1 MNVLRAR
8 DLAELEIPMPDSSTA
23 EAIVEIVSVRESLR
37 EWLLDADE
45 VLDSLYKTE
54 NAVAAKQDV
63 LDVSRT
69 LRARVELGHALDG
82 PYERYRTTYPFPLA
96 VGWRKVEAAYSG
108 PDPESALLQVL
119 DAAEVTM
126 AYAACVA
133 LLFARSQGL
142 ELGCVKDIR
151 KKLGTGRSGMGFGD
165 WVNILNEA
173 TLSKQAKRV
182 PSTAPL
188 VEVRQFFDTPG
199 VTEGRARLKK
209 LRDAFAHGRRITGT
223 ELDEARDQSFQD
235 LSVLME
241 AAAPLSDLGFILVDQ
256 ARVDSIRGTTA
267 LRYRE
272 FRGDHPVVPYRE
284 THVDGMQFEEGSL
297 YLRDTDGGWHLMRPY
312 LLSNPCPT
320 CHAWSVF

>member
-1 MNVLRAR
+1 
-8 DLAELEIPMPDSSTA
+8 
-23 EAIVEIVSVRESLR
+23 
-37 EWLLDADE
+37 
-45 VLDSLYKTE
+45 
-54 NAVAAKQDV
+54 
-63 LDVSRT
+63 
-69 LRARVELGHALDG
+69 LGHALDD

-96 VGWRKVEAAYSG
+96 VGWRKVEAAFSG
-108 PDPESALLQVL
+108 PDPESALREVL

-133 LLFARSQGL
+133 LLFSRSQGL
-142 ELGCVKDIR
+142 ELGYVKEIR

-182 PSTAPL
+182 PNTAPL
-188 VEVRQFFDTPG
+188 TEVRQFFDTPG
-199 VTEGRARLKK
+199 VTQGRARLKK
-209 LRDAFAHGRRITGT
+209 LRDALAHGRRITGS
-223 ELDEARDQSFQD
+223 ELDEALHQSFQD

-241 AAAPLSDLGFILVDQ
+241 AAAPLSDLGFILIDQ

-284 THVDGMQFEEGSL
+284 TSVKGTQFEEGSL

-320 CHAWSVF
+320 CHAWSVFVIDRVVKSVPDYKSLDHGHSESRPDCLDALVHVELLDIDPENP